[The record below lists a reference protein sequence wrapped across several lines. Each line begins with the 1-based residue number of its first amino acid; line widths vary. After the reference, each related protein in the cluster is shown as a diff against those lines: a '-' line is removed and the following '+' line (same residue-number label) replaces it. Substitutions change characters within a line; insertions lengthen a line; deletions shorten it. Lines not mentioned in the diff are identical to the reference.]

1 MKLSKVVFTHPTAVF
16 GETVS
21 VLTVEPSG
29 YATQVDSIE
38 VAPLG
43 LLVTK
48 GDTVAWVP
56 HSKAEGGQVV
66 AEPKGG
72 KK

>member
-1 MKLSKVVFTHPTAVF
+1 MKLTKVVFTHPTHVF
-16 GETVS
+16 GEAVS

-29 YATQVDSIE
+29 YATRVESIE
-38 VAPLG
+38 VHPLG
-43 LLVTK
+43 LLITK
-48 GDTVAWVP
+48 GKLVAWVP

-66 AEPKGG
+66 QEKGG